1 MFSIRLV
8 KCFCAL
14 VVLALFVGCAPNP
27 YSDVVTLLGSKGP
40 AAKVRAAKRL
50 AGMKGDVYI
59 DALVKALY
67 DPHQRVIIAA
77 ADALAKSGAVK
88 AIPDLKKLLSDSR
101 QPVRHAAASALSRIK
116 NIASAEALL
125 KSGVAK
131 YRAMGI
137 DMLGRLQSPDTV
149 PALAFALSDK
159 VVANRLKAVR
169 ILSRMKTDAAAKA
182 LKDASKDPNETVRAE
197 AVKGLVD
204 MKGASAFVSLSASS
218 ENSIE
223 LAEKMEQL
231 VLYFVER
238 GDLRS
243 AIAAEA
249 NSLARYMTFYC
260 TNYVQQDIDSERDKS
275 LTRLFFRD
283 LPDIITEEMQFISNA
298 LLGKELTQI
307 AEHQDNDYILPGR
320 YTPRAFLSAVKQDE
334 GEDNEFV
341 SETVQYLESVIA
353 ADSKSVVVVDGRQP
367 SARRYALLGLSYI
380 DSAATAQALLK
391 AASHEYYDYFVIRG
405 LVDLGVKAK
414 QALISALKSDNRFIR
429 SQAMLALAFL
439 PDPDVERLAL
449 DVLKTEPDPVVRL
462 HCQFALYQ
470 AGRKEML
477 KEILDAAQSDDKEIA
492 LRAAYVL
499 WYVQEPVPEQVL
511 LSLLSDPD
519 SRIKRRGADIC
530 AKKPVPSDA
539 IISKLIPMLGARERL
554 VRSSAKDALA
564 AIDRKALPALTQAI
578 RSEDRRTRRSA
589 AEALVKMGGRK
600 PVQLIMGLL
609 DDPSA
614 ALRAYAAQ
622 SLGSL
627 TAELGAAD
635 LANEV
640 AKRLL
645 KILRT
650 ERSTAVLRGCV
661 LSLGE
666 LHYAHAAKSI
676 LHLVERNPAIGRQ
689 AAIALGQMSDSPTVK
704 RLVMSRFRD
713 LDSKYVGFSPMESAK
728 SYRQLF
734 FVSYPAAILNSE
746 KAKKRLQN
754 VLMNGDFKERI
765 FAAEFLGRLGDRRFL
780 KPLMKAAEYQNKAL
794 GPFDFYVRR
803 AAQRAAIGILLE
815 KNQS

>member
-1 MFSIRLV
+1 MV

-14 VVLALFVGCAPNP
+14 VVLALLAGCAPNP
-27 YSDVVTLLGSKGP
+27 YADIVTLLGSKGP
-40 AAKVRAAKRL
+40 AAKERAARRL
-50 AGMKGDVYI
+50 AGMKGDLYV
-59 DALVKALY
+59 DALVKALH

-88 AIPDLKKLLSDSR
+88 AVPDLKKLLSDER
-101 QPVRHAAASALSRIK
+101 QAVRQAGASALSRIK

-125 KSGVAK
+125 GSDVAR

-137 DMLGRLQSPDTV
+137 DMLGQLHSPGTV

-159 VVANRLKAVR
+159 AVANRLQAVR

-197 AVKGLVD
+197 AVKGLVE

-223 LAEKMEQL
+223 LAKKMEQL
-231 VLYFVER
+231 VLYFVKQ

-260 TNYVQQDIDSERDKS
+260 TNYIQQDIYSDRDKS
-275 LTRLFFRD
+275 LTTLYFKD
-283 LPDIITEEMQFISNA
+283 LPDIIAEEMELISNA
-298 LLGKELTQI
+298 FLGEELTQI

-320 YTPRAFLSAVKQDE
+320 YTPRAFLSAVTQDE
-334 GEDNEFV
+334 GEGNEFV
-341 SETVQYLESVIA
+341 SETVRYLETVIA
-353 ADSKSVVVVDGRQP
+353 ADSKSVVVVDGMQP

-391 AASHEYYDYFVIRG
+391 AASHGYYDYFVIRG
-405 LVDLGVKAK
+405 LVDLGMKAK
-414 QALISALKSDNRFIR
+414 QALISALKSENTFVR

-439 PDPDVERLAL
+439 PDPNVKQLAV
-449 DVLKTEPDPVVRL
+449 DVLKTEADPIVRL

-477 KEILDAAQSDDKEIA
+477 KELLNAAQLNDKQIA
-492 LRAAYVL
+492 LRAAYIL
-499 WYVQEPVPEQVL
+499 WYVQEPVPQQVL
-511 LSLLSDPD
+511 LSLLSNPD
-519 SRIKRRGADIC
+519 SRIKRRGADVC

-539 IISKLIPMLGARERL
+539 IIETLIPMLGDRNRL

-564 AIDRKALPALTQAI
+564 AIDREALPALTQAI
-578 RSEDRRTRRSA
+578 GSEDRETRKSA

-600 PVQLIMGLL
+600 PVQLIVGLL
-609 DDPSA
+609 DDPSS
-614 ALRAYAAQ
+614 ALRSYAAQ

-627 TAELGAAD
+627 AAELGAGGLAD
-635 LANEV
+635 EV

-645 KILRT
+645 KMLSK
-650 ERSTAVLRGCV
+650 EQSTAVLQGCV

-666 LHYAHAAKSI
+666 LHYADGAKSI
-676 LHLVERNPAIGRQ
+676 LRLMEKKPAIGKQ
-689 AAIALGQMSDSPTVK
+689 AAIALSQMSDSPTVK
-704 RLVMSRFRD
+704 RLVMSRFRA
-713 LDSKYVGFSPMESAK
+713 LDSEYIGFSPMHSDK
-728 SYRQLF
+728 KYRQLF
-734 FVSYPAAILNSE
+734 FISYPAAVLNNE
-746 KAKKRLQN
+746 KAKRRLQN
-754 VLMNGDFKERI
+754 VLTHGDFKERI
-765 FAAEFLGRLGDRRFL
+765 AAAEFLGQLGDQEFL
-780 KPLMKAAEYQNKAL
+780 APLTKAAEYQSKGL
-794 GPFDFYVRR
+794 EPFDFYVRR
-803 AAQRAAIGILLE
+803 AAQRAAIEILLQ
-815 KNQS
+815 KSRG